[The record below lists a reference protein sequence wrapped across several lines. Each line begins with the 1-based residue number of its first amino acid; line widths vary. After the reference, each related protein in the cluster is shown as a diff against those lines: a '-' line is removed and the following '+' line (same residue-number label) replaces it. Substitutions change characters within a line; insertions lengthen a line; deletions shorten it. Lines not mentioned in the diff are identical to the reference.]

1 MLGELRDIAADEEAT
16 AVSNDAPAMSKER
29 ATRVKEFVSADVA
42 ERGVAVFTKIN
53 ALAGLDDRERIAL
66 RARVTTSLLGIEQAQ
81 PARCEVIV

>member
-53 ALAGLDDRERIAL
+53 ALVGLDDRERIAL
-66 RARVTTSLLGIEQAQ
+66 LPRLLHL
-81 PARCEVIV
+81 PAEI